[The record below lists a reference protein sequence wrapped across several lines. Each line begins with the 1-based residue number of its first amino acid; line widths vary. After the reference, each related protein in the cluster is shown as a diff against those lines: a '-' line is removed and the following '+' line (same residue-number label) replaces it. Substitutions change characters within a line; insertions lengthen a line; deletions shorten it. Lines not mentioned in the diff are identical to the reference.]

1 MTRDD
6 DGHDWIKT
14 EEYRDHAAEL
24 RAVLNDE
31 QVARVERKVREGIE
45 ERLSGELGG
54 PEDEDVEFYVTI
66 ALDEIHRDELPE
78 QEAVEYVVD
87 WAVSSMNHEKAMQE
101 WFASAATFTAD
112 YEAKK
117 EARLYTRPRGFLTEH
132 DRQYL
137 DGLASDD
144 ELSENAENHQR
155 YRIRERAKNALMD
168 FQHLVHLR
176 QDDLERIVRGLF
188 RSDSGRVPPE
198 DVALWDGTRAAF
210 HFLFASLGREA
221 YEDLAADALE
231 VGVER
236 MHEQRDGEHVDVNVS
251 FNVDISDPKPLST
264 PAAFEEASEKA
275 DDEETDTVA
284 RNFRH
289 PPAVDEY
296 KYWGG
301 DRWEGRPF
309 VVPVDWDDDDK
320 EPNPGSLALN
330 WRRRVLGSTDSADGE

>member
-6 DGHDWIKT
+6 DGHDRIKT

-45 ERLSGELGG
+45 ECLSGELGG

-66 ALDEIHRDELPE
+66 ALGEIRRDELTE

-87 WAVSSMNHEKAMQE
+87 WAVSSMTHEKAMQE
-101 WFASAATFTAD
+101 WFGSAAWFIDD

-137 DGLASDD
+137 DGLVSDD

-198 DVALWDGTRAAF
+198 DVALWDGIRAAF
-210 HFLFASLGREA
+210 HFLFAALGREA
-221 YEDLAADALE
+221 FEDLATDAFA
-231 VGVER
+231 VGIER
-236 MHEQRDGEHVDVNVS
+236 MYEQRYREHVDVDVS
-251 FNVDISDPKPLST
+251 FHVDISDPKPLSA
-264 PAAFEEASEKA
+264 PPAFEETSQKAGDEKN
-275 DDEETDTVA
+275 DTVS
-284 RNFRH
+284 RSYPHSRT
-289 PPAVDEY
+289 VDEY
-296 KYWGG
+296 KYWLG

-309 VVPVDWDDDDK
+309 VGPVYWDDDDA
-320 EPNPGSLALN
+320 EPNPGVLALN
-330 WRRRVLGSTDSADGE
+330 WRRRVLRSTDPDE